1 MNKPE
6 VKKEGAFHF
15 ASGSG
20 QQPQMRSSSDSG
32 GHGGHSRNSFR
43 RPDNKDHYSRT
54 IVPKYTLKGD
64 NATLAGFISDSAES
78 YCANDLEAN
87 IERISGY
94 VADKYEKG
102 PNIHLAVLKLEKP
115 TFTPPADPIGEYRSV
130 LKIWEKEI
138 DLHVKQKRQIDI
150 NIRKMYALV
159 IRQCTKS
166 LKVKL

>member
-1 MNKPE
+1 MNMNKPE
-6 VKKEGAFHF
+6 VKKEGAPHF

-64 NATLAGFISDSAES
+64 NTTLAGFISDSAES

-115 TFTPPADPIGEYRSV
+115 TFTPPADTIGESRSV
-130 LKIWEKEI
+130 LKYG
-138 DLHVKQKRQIDI
+138 
-150 NIRKMYALV
+150 RKKST
-159 IRQCTKS
+159 CT
-166 LKVKL
+166 